1 MFWCVVLLIIFTC
14 SLYFDSL
21 YGLVKIR
28 HNSWK
33 YSVILHTKMSNKR
46 YILKW
51 NGHKNVVTACSA
63 VLVVEAVIHIML
75 ACSGNFVYFGTK
87 ISQVH
92 RIYRM
97 AGASF
102 EKAQGEFASGMAS
115 NPHVQSAATSVA
127 AAGVRSAMT
136 NQKWAV
142 LEVEKGGVRKSQ
154 FTHVR
159 RNA

>member
-21 YGLVKIR
+21 YRLVKIW

-51 NGHKNVVTACSA
+51 NGHKNLVTACSA
-63 VLVVEAVIHIML
+63 VLVVEAVMHIML
-75 ACSGNFVYFGTK
+75 ACSGNFVYFGIK

>member
-1 MFWCVVLLIIFTC
+1 
-14 SLYFDSL
+14 
-21 YGLVKIR
+21 
-28 HNSWK
+28 
-33 YSVILHTKMSNKR
+33 MSNKR
-46 YILKW
+46 YISKW

-63 VLVVEAVIHIML
+63 VLVVEAVMHIML
-75 ACSGNFVYFGTK
+75 VCSGNFVYFGTK

-127 AAGVRSAMT
+127 AAGVRSTMT